1 MYIWYLVVAAFIGG
15 LFAALLGWLESGE
28 PFVARKFA
36 SSIMR
41 ALLASAV
48 FAIGYTV
55 TPVLSGIFG
64 VIAAFLAGAGV
75 DVIGNRLA
83 GSVKASQ
90 SGTTS
95 PPKV

>member
-1 MYIWYLVVAAFIGG
+1 MYIWYLVIAAFFGG
-15 LFAALLGWLESGE
+15 IISALLGWLDSGE
-28 PFVARKFA
+28 PFAARKF
-36 SSIMR
+36 SSSVLR
-41 ALLASAV
+41 ALLAAAV

-55 TPVLSGIFG
+55 TPVLAGVFGI
-64 VIAAFLAGAGV
+64 IAAFLAGAGV

-95 PPKV
+95 PPKQ